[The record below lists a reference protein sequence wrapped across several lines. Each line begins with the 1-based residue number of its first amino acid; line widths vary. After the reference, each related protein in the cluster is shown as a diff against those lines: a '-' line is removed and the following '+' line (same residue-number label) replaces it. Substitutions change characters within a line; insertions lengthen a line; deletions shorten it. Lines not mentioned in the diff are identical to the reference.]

1 MLIEFPEMVNGKSQK
16 SDAGLS
22 VRITMLSMNCVL
34 FVYSMLSTLTVG
46 SGVVFA
52 VDGLLSLLSV
62 PELIAL
68 TLLFCDRNCAAEL
81 DVLGLELP
89 FAGVSLVGLLVMLP
103 ALRGSSL
110 TIFLLRLPV
119 LPVVLV
125 LHLLSRSSCSR
136 AATLLLDELRE

>member
-1 MLIEFPEMVNGKSQK
+1 
-16 SDAGLS
+16 
-22 VRITMLSMNCVL
+22 MNCVL
-34 FVYSMLSTLTVG
+34 FVYSMLSIFTVG

-62 PELIAL
+62 PELTAL

-81 DVLGLELP
+81 GVVGLELP

-103 ALRGSSL
+103 ALRGSSP
-110 TIFLLRLPV
+110 TIFLFRLPV

-125 LHLLSRSSCSR
+125 LHLLSRSSYSR
-136 AATLLLDELRE
+136 ATTLLLDELRE